1 MNRSGICVLAL
12 LLAAANAQAAV
23 YSPPNAYNFSVW
35 TGANESWFQY
45 PETLNSSNYSI
56 PIIQAKPAIG
66 IALSGGGFRAA
77 TLGLGYLRA
86 LFLLNITSSAKYLT
100 SNSGGSWLA
109 ATFSFQNDVD
119 LSSYFGPYIP
129 PEQLN
134 LSTVQKGNGTQG
146 NFAGVIANAGILV
159 PGAVGAVKDV
169 VKNLKPGDQK
179 DIGAWSNAVG
189 QAFLDPYGLN
199 SDSATFTAVSTRGPV
214 HQQALKAIDQSAVQV
229 YTFYP
234 GAHGNVSQQRPY
246 PVMLGSILI
255 QNSSLGFYPVEFTP
269 LYIGCP
275 AFFNN
280 TDPPLGGG
288 FVDPQGFNSPPP
300 NPKPIIPAPILLG
313 FADTGASVIGTDNG
327 TLTTNQTVNSTT
339 AAGSRLMQ
347 LEPLSVAGKPD
358 FLVPLKQ
365 VMGISSSFITNMFQ
379 PTATI
384 TRELTGTE
392 VLQYWNQI
400 DFTGK
405 QLAFGDGGSADN
417 LAITPLLRRR
427 IPKIIATVAAS
438 QNISGSPN
446 ASDFAGYQWDVAGL
460 FGACPPA
467 HPAYDKDGTIVGT
480 PVDLFNRKLQVFP
493 TAAYEQLFAALK
505 NSTAAGG
512 PTYHEATYSVLT
524 NAYQAVFG
532 GWQVEVLWVFN
543 QQQTA
548 WERALPQETASALE
562 QARSQQQQSSGGLSG
577 VVRTVENAADFALSQ
592 RKCPGL
598 QNRIPPYFESY
609 CIHNCCGTSLTLRLN
624 PASSCGP
631 RLPSYVLTRSADTR
645 VTTELKH
652 VAGRSV
658 TATHVGTPAGAHA
671 EMGRK
676 ELLSTAWPK
685 HSL

>member
-1 MNRSGICVLAL
+1 MAAKLQPHQSRMEPCFNINHAASSCMDHPGKHSVMLRSMQLASYCVCIIRAHT
-12 LLAAANAQAAV
+12 AG
-23 YSPPNAYNFSVW
+23 YSM
-35 TGANESWFQY
+35 
-45 PETLNSSNYSI
+45 
-56 PIIQAKPAIG
+56 
-66 IALSGGGFRAA
+66 
-77 TLGLGYLRA
+77 
-86 LFLLNITSSAKYLT
+86 TSSAT
-100 SNSGGSWLA
+100 A
-109 ATFSFQNDVD
+109 ATAHVS
-119 LSSYFGPYIP
+119 
-129 PEQLN
+129 
-134 LSTVQKGNGTQG
+134 
-146 NFAGVIANAGILV
+146 
-159 PGAVGAVKDV
+159 GAVKDV

-592 RKCPGL
+592 R
-598 QNRIPPYFESY
+598 
-609 CIHNCCGTSLTLRLN
+609 
-624 PASSCGP
+624 
-631 RLPSYVLTRSADTR
+631 
-645 VTTELKH
+645 
-652 VAGRSV
+652 RSV